1 MAGGRNSLLKKYQF
15 NSKAMGK
22 LQELVLAAVMQSLEG
37 DFQVDDDEV
46 LTEPSSSTKEESN

>member
-1 MAGGRNSLLKKYQF
+1 
-15 NSKAMGK
+15 MGK

-46 LTEPSSSTKEESN
+46 LEEPSSSTKEGSN